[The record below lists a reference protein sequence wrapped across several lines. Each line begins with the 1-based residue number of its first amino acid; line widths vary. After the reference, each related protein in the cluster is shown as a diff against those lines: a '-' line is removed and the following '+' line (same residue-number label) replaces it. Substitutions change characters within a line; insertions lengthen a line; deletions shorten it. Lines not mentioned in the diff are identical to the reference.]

1 MSDADNLEIKK
12 RARRRLVG
20 AIALALLAAIV
31 LPMMMDQEP
40 HPAMQDI
47 QVTIPDRDERRPLA
61 SAEPAAVPAP
71 LPIPEDDEA
80 AQNDKLATAPEAQP
94 QAAEPRAAEPPA
106 AEPAPPPAA
115 TPAPRVASTPPAP
128 RQAPPARPAAAEP
141 RPPAAAVDEE
151 ARVRAI
157 LSGQAVPPR
166 GEAFVVQVG
175 AFSDAAKAG
184 RLADELKG
192 QGFQAY
198 TERAGSVTRVR
209 VGPIAGRAAADA
221 VVARLKSGGH
231 QAVLQPR

>member
-40 HPAMQDI
+40 HPAVQDI
-47 QVTIPDRDERRPLA
+47 QVTIPDRDARRPLA

-71 LPIPEDDEA
+71 LPIPEEDEA
-80 AQNDKLATAPEAQP
+80 AHNDKLMAAPEAQAP
-94 QAAEPRAAEPPA
+94 AAEPPA
-106 AEPAPPPAA
+106 AEPAPSPAA
-115 TPAPRVASTPPAP
+115 TPRPASTPPVP
-128 RQAPPARPAAAEP
+128 RQEPPARPTAAPEP
-141 RPPAAAVDEE
+141 RPPVAAVDEE

-157 LSGQAVPPR
+157 LSGQPVPPR
-166 GEAFVVQVG
+166 GEAFIVQVG
-175 AFSDAAKAG
+175 AFSDAGKAG
-184 RLADELKG
+184 RLADELKA

-221 VVARLKSGGH
+221 VLARLKAGGH